1 MQSRQRWAYL
11 ELQKV
16 KCLKLLNRKKSPLFF
31 CINSDKLETTLAPPP
46 DWTKVNYTSI
56 TQKSNIPVVMS
67 SLWILLVVVAQLVV
81 MAIFS

>member
-16 KCLKLLNRKKSPLFF
+16 KMSQTLKSKKTPPF

>member
-46 DWTKVNYTSI
+46 DWTKVYYTSI

-67 SLWILLVVVAQLVV
+67 QLWILLVVVAQLVV
-81 MAIFS
+81 MAIFL